1 MEVLVR
7 AKPVQISAC
16 IRIIGYIF
24 SRFILICRIITLI
37 LRTLKHENNKKL
49 LNKFFFYQKQQLINH
64 TKVTSNGIR
73 SYPFVSRL
81 LLIHKKKEK

>member
-49 LNKFFFYQKQQLINH
+49 LNKFFFLSEATINKSH
-64 TKVTSNGIR
+64 ESDVKWNSFSSLRESASINA
-73 SYPFVSRL
+73 
-81 LLIHKKKEK
+81 